1 MGGKIIVTPNP
12 VAGEILKIWEAFIM
26 ELADGMSIENY
37 SIANAQNN
45 VMQAVNTAMLS
56 KALDMQEMQ
65 GAELTKMMELSVNP
79 NLGGSVDVRI

>member
-45 VMQAVNTAMLS
+45 VMQAVNTAML
-56 KALDMQEMQ
+56 
-65 GAELTKMMELSVNP
+65 NP

>member
-12 VAGEILKIWEAFIM
+12 VAGEILKIREAFIM

>member
-1 MGGKIIVTPNP
+1 
-12 VAGEILKIWEAFIM
+12 M
-26 ELADGMSIENY
+26 ELADGMSIELY

-65 GAELTKMMELSVNP
+65 GAQITKMMELSVNP
-79 NLGGSVDVRI
+79 NLGGSIDVQI